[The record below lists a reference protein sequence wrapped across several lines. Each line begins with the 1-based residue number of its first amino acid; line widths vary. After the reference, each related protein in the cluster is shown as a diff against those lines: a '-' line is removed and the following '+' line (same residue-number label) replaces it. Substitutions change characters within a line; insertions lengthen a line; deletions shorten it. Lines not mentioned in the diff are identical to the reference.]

1 METGFSELI
10 LITIATTTINLVLGG
25 NGEPGSGT
33 LWSTHGL
40 AILPGIVT
48 VTVTVTVVVVVVVVI
63 PNTVTLWN
71 VIGLATL
78 FYEKVLRLLLFDD
91 GAHLH
96 CHLHRFH
103 HRRAADG
110 RAWDG

>member
-1 METGFSELI
+1 M
-10 LITIATTTINLVLGG
+10 LGG

-40 AILPGIVT
+40 AILPGILT
-48 VTVTVTVVVVVVVVI
+48 VAVVVVVVI

>member
-25 NGEPGSGT
+25 NGELGSGT

-40 AILPGIVT
+40 AILPGILT
-48 VTVTVTVVVVVVVVI
+48 VAVVVVVVI